1 MVPARRDGRW
11 FVDQASGP
19 TPLASRDDRRAPD
32 VFVTAVRTR
41 REPPTFR
48 TVAVRRT
55 EALTPRLLRVT
66 VGGDEL
72 AGLTV
77 DLPAA
82 SVRLLLP
89 SAGRADLVMPSW
101 NGNEFLLP
109 DGSRPIIRTLTP
121 RHVETAGR
129 TLDVDVVIHEGGAL
143 SAWAQAAR
151 PGDPVAVSGPGRG
164 YAVDPAAG
172 RYLLAGDETA
182 IPAISQLLEHLPD
195 GLPVQ
200 VLVEVADPAA
210 RLPLTSPASGRDDV
224 EVTWCDLPP
233 GAPPGDALVAAV
245 GSATEAVDPAT
256 RIWVAGEAAAVQ
268 RIRRAL
274 FQDRGVPRAHAA
286 VRGYWRHGRA
296 GDGDGGE

>member
-1 MVPARRDGRW
+1 V
-11 FVDQASGP
+11 
-19 TPLASRDDRRAPD
+19 L
-32 VFVTAVRTR
+32 VTAVRTR

-55 EALTPRLLRVT
+55 RALTPRLLRVT

-72 AGLTV
+72 AGLTL

-89 SAGRADLVMPSW
+89 PAGLTDLVMPAW

-121 RHVETAGR
+121 RHVDTAAR
-129 TLDVDVVIHEGGAL
+129 TLDVDVVVHDGGAL

-164 YAVDPAAG
+164 YAVDRAAG

-195 GLPVQ
+195 ALPVQ

-210 RLPLTSPASGRDDV
+210 RLPLTSPASGRDGV

-233 GAPPGDALVAAV
+233 GAPPGEALVAAV
-245 GSATEAVDPAT
+245 RSATEAVDPAT
-256 RIWVAGEAAAVQ
+256 RIWAAGEAAAVQ
-268 RIRRAL
+268 RIRRLL
-274 FQDRGVPRAHAA
+274 FQERGVPRAQAA

-296 GDGDGGE
+296 GDGDD

>member
-1 MVPARRDGRW
+1 V
-11 FVDQASGP
+11 
-19 TPLASRDDRRAPD
+19 L
-32 VFVTAVRTR
+32 VTAVRTR

-48 TVAVRRT
+48 TVGVRRT

-89 SAGRADLVMPSW
+89 SPGQADLVMPAW

-121 RHVETAGR
+121 RHVDTAAH
-129 TLDVDVVIHEGGAL
+129 TLDVDVVLHDGGAL
-143 SAWAQAAR
+143 SAWARVAR
-151 PGDPVAVSGPGRG
+151 PGDRVAVSGPGRG

-200 VLVEVADPAA
+200 VLVEVADPDA
-210 RLPLTSPASGRDDV
+210 RLPLTPPASGRDV

-233 GAPPGDALVAAV
+233 DATPGDALVAAV
-245 GSATEAVDPAT
+245 GSATEAVDPGT

-274 FQDRGVPRAHAA
+274 FHDRGVPRAHAA
-286 VRGYWRHGRA
+286 IRGYWRHGRA
-296 GDGDGGE
+296 GDGDGGD

>member
-1 MVPARRDGRW
+1 M
-11 FVDQASGP
+11 
-19 TPLASRDDRRAPD
+19 TE
-32 VFVTAVRTR
+32 VRTR
-41 REPPTFR
+41 REPPKFR
-48 TVAVRRT
+48 TLAVRRT

-66 VGGDEL
+66 LGGDEL
-72 AGLTV
+72 AGLTL

-89 SAGRADLVMPSW
+89 SAGRPDLVMPAW

-109 DGSRPIIRTLTP
+109 DGSRPTIRTLTP
-121 RHVETAGR
+121 RHVDPEAR
-129 TLDVDVVIHEGGAL
+129 TLDVDVVVHDGGAL

-151 PGDPVAVSGPGRG
+151 PGDAVAVSGPGRG
-164 YAVDPAAG
+164 YTVDRAAA

-182 IPAISQLLEHLPD
+182 IPAIAQLLEHLPD
-195 GLPVQ
+195 ALPVQ

-210 RLPLTSPASGRDDV
+210 RLPLTSPASGRDRV

-233 GAPPGDALVAAV
+233 GAPPGDVLVPAV
-245 GSATEAVDPAT
+245 TSATEALDPTT

-268 RIRRAL
+268 RIRRML

-296 GDGDGGE
+296 GDGDD